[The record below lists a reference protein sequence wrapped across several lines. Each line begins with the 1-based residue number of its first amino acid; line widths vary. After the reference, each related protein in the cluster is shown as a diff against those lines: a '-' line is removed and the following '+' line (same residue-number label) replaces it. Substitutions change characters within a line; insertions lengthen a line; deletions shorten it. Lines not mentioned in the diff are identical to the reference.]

1 MTAHADHDVVKN
13 DKHNNP
19 YLALFAFLT
28 IMGNGTVPS
37 GLRMAADKPVLK
49 TLQRYIRIPYTLVVF
64 LAATASIVV
73 FSSTDTTKPT
83 DFFFGSLGLQAIAVF
98 MPAFVV
104 HTTQGIN
111 SYIFRRCHIEIII
124 FCIGVFGITLAV
136 STLYVTN
143 KIADDTWPFR
153 ESLLFSLYMSSVERL
168 PMTDALFEEGVG
180 IDLMFPLHNQGT
192 AMAVGF
198 LMGTATVS
206 LLDLMSVIGGNSAVT
221 VVVSG
226 TYLTY
231 YMLENMSSSGV
242 TGVVVYT
249 MAVNL
254 HRSVACTELARAL
267 EE

>member
-28 IMGNGTVPS
+28 IM
-37 GLRMAADKPVLK
+37 AVLK

-124 FCIGVFGITLAV
+124 FCIGVFGT
-136 STLYVTN
+136 T
-143 KIADDTWPFR
+143 
-153 ESLLFSLYMSSVERL
+153 
-168 PMTDALFEEGVG
+168 
-180 IDLMFPLHNQGT
+180 PL
-192 AMAVGF
+192 
-198 LMGTATVS
+198 
-206 LLDLMSVIGGNSAVT
+206 SAYRQDVKP
-221 VVVSG
+221 
-226 TYLTY
+226 
-231 YMLENMSSSGV
+231 
-242 TGVVVYT
+242 
-249 MAVNL
+249 
-254 HRSVACTELARAL
+254 
-267 EE
+267 